1 MSDRINTITVL
12 LEKDTRLD
20 DCEAILTAIR
30 MTKGVLKATPNV
42 ADARDW
48 IAEERARHE
57 IRKKLWDA
65 LEGSK

>member
-1 MSDRINTITVL
+1 MSNRINTITVL
-12 LEKDTRLD
+12 LEKDTRID

-48 IAEERARHE
+48 MAEERARHT

-65 LEGSK
+65 LESEK

>member
-20 DCEAILTAIR
+20 DCDAILTAIR

-48 IAEERARHE
+48 MAEERARNE
-57 IRKKLWDA
+57 FRKKLWDA
-65 LEGSK
+65 LEGTK

>member
-12 LEKDTRLD
+12 LEKDTRID

-48 IAEERARHE
+48 MAEERARHT

-65 LEGSK
+65 LESEK